1 MKKRRPRRIKEP
13 YQTAE
18 KPEDHETEPRGR
30 SRGALPYVFPD
41 YSADEFEG
49 AEGVEAQTAVF
60 PQNDGLFV
68 FDGFCDGLGVPFFL
82 NAAGVEEEDLLSGRE
97 VSLRE
102 LQDVLVEFGV
112 IDAGGET
119 DQVISRKVG
128 GVGFDC
134 VDEGDVEAPG
144 NGVQYFFVLPWWAE

>member
-1 MKKRRPRRIKEP
+1 MFSRIRRCSDVCVEPDRIVEILLIGP
-13 YQTAE
+13 SLGDA
-18 KPEDHETEPRGR
+18 
-30 SRGALPYVFPD
+30 
-41 YSADEFEG
+41 ADEFEG

-102 LQDVLVEFGV
+102 LQDALVEFGV